1 MNTAT
6 LLTRL
11 EALQQELNA
20 IEAQMTTPNADQDTL
35 DDDWEAITREMDMLS
50 AMIWNDAEDARGCE
64 TCSGCLYCEDTG
76 RYDPTD
82 EV

>member
-35 DDDWEAITREMDMLS
+35 DDDWEAITREMDALCV
-50 AMIWNDAEDARGCE
+50 MIWNDAEDDRGCE
-64 TCSGCLYCEDTG
+64 SCAGCTYCEDSG
-76 RYDPTD
+76 RYDQAD
-82 EV
+82 EI